1 MTDQTGEAYLTHRA
15 RLQYVLDGLVRE
27 IEESD
32 RFAHAQLAEYAA
44 EPGVRVPCD
53 PGTYL
58 RARGRTT
65 PWEVSGFDEQGVH
78 FTHDCRDHGYD
89 LACTES
95 VVLPAAYIR
104 DPEAWRAAQRQE
116 EEDKRAAR
124 LHNEQVVEAA
134 SRQAR
139 RQQYERLRAEF
150 EGVHDDA

>member
-1 MTDQTGEAYLTHRA
+1 MAQVTGEAYLTHRA

-32 RFAHAQLAEYAA
+32 RFAHARLIEYAT
-44 EPGVRVPCD
+44 EPGIRIPC
-53 PGTYL
+53 GVSTS
-58 RARGRTT
+58 RGRPI
-65 PWEVSGFDEQGVH
+65 PWEVSGFDGQGVS

-104 DPEAWRAAQRQE
+104 DPEAWRVVRREKE
-116 EEDKRAAR
+116 ENRRAAR
-124 LHNEQVVEAA
+124 ERQEKAVEAA